1 MNVQDIVFPI
11 RDLVEWSFGFIIAGG
26 NNMNN
31 LLMVVIGGALVYWT
45 IQLVKF
51 NKDEVPNR

>member
-26 NNMNN
+26 DNVNN
-31 LLMVVIGGALVYWT
+31 LLMVIIGGALVYWT
-45 IQLVKF
+45 AQLIKF